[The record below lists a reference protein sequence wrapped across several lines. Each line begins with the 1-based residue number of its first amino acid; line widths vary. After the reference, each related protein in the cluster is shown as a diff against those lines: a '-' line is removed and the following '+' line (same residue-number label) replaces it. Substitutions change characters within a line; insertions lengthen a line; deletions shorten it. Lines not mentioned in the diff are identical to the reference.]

1 MGIPSVFAE
10 GVMTKRRLESDPL
23 GPALACGASYRYKT
37 RDGQGNLVRAVA
49 GWLQDMV
56 RHYDGQ
62 EWVISADRLRRTD
75 TFPVSVFHG
84 RPLSWSIEDFISRIC
99 SGAKLDDTVVLV
111 AAVYLSRVIEKAGG
125 KLPVSSC
132 TVHRLMLQAITL
144 ASKFMLDHPRSNK
157 VMASFADLAIGKFN
171 ELEVKFLCAIQ
182 YELAVS
188 PEDIE
193 LAEGA
198 LQIVRVPCDKAC
210 EIKKR
215 KVDVLQDYSNQSSAV
230 GGVAAC
236 NNSVEWE
243 GVKKVDNNSTE
254 NGAANNYNKVNVPG
268 PTDLVASVCLEA
280 SNNYAQEI
288 ASTLYPKSHKASCQ
302 PPNDIA
308 QSTVNTSDIK
318 DIECNL
324 SRMPPQPTKMSTPE
338 RRGSYTLIATAAE

>member
-193 LAEGA
+193 LAERA
-198 LQIVRVPCDKAC
+198 LQIVRVPCDEAC

-215 KVDVLQDYSNQSSAV
+215 KVDVLQDYSNQSSIV

-243 GVKKVDNNSTE
+243 GVKVDNSTE
-254 NGAANNYNKVNVPG
+254 NGAANNYNKVNVTVPTV
-268 PTDLVASVCLEA
+268 PTDLASVCLGP
-280 SNNYAQEI
+280 SNNYKQEI
-288 ASTLYPKSHKASCQ
+288 VSALCPKSHKASYQ

-308 QSTVNTSDIK
+308 QSTVRASDIK
-318 DIECNL
+318 DIECSL
-324 SRMPPQPTKMSTPE
+324 PHMPPQPTKMSTPE